1 MTASGR
7 ILASKAVQ
15 AISTMPS
22 FKMGQVYAIFPIAG
36 VLCVIASVVHL
47 LVTLTEKTEPKEDIA
62 K

>member
-1 MTASGR
+1 
-7 ILASKAVQ
+7 
-15 AISTMPS
+15 MPS